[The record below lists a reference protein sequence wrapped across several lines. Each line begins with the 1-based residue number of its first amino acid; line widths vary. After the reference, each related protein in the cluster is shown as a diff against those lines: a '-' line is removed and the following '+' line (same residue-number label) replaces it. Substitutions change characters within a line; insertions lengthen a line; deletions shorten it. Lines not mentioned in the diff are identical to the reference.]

1 MVIDT
6 CKALSD
12 SAIVERVQRGDH
24 LAFGE
29 LVARHDRRL
38 RAVAGRLLRNPER
51 VDDAMQE
58 VYIKAFRTIGGF
70 RGDANVGTWLHRITS
85 NTCLDELRR
94 RQPVLAYDDVDPP
107 SIDPGP
113 AERAIAASEVARM
126 LDRLS
131 PDLRLTVVLVDG
143 YGLDYADASRLLDVA
158 PGTVASRLSRARRH
172 LRRVERPAAGAA
184 A

>member
-6 CKALSD
+6 CKELSD
-12 SAIVERVQRGDH
+12 SAVVERVQRGDH

-58 VYIKAFRTIGGF
+58 VYSLK
-70 RGDANVGTWLHRITS
+70 
-85 NTCLDELRR
+85 
-94 RQPVLAYDDVDPP
+94 
-107 SIDPGP
+107 
-113 AERAIAASEVARM
+113 
-126 LDRLS
+126 
-131 PDLRLTVVLVDG
+131 
-143 YGLDYADASRLLDVA
+143 
-158 PGTVASRLSRARRH
+158 RARRH
-172 LRRVERPAAGAA
+172 LRRVERLAAGAA

>member
-6 CKALSD
+6 CKELSD

-94 RQPVLAYDDVDPP
+94 RQPVLANDDFDPP

-172 LRRVERPAAGAA
+172 LRRVERRATGAA

>member
-1 MVIDT
+1 MVIDA
-6 CKALSD
+6 CKESSD

-58 VYIKAFRTIGGF
+58 VYIKAFRTIGDF
-70 RGDANVGTWLHRITS
+70 SGDANVGTWLHRITS

-94 RQPVLAYDDVDPP
+94 RQPELAYDDFDPP

-113 AERAIAASEVARM
+113 AESAVAASEVARM

-131 PDLRLTVVLVDG
+131 PDLRLIVMLVDG

-158 PGTVASRLSRARRH
+158 PGTVASRLNRARRH